1 MPVFTIS
8 YDLIKRKDY
17 PELWAELGRLS
28 AQRYLL
34 SQWAVKMVAGTTATT
49 LRDHL
54 KRFVDGDDRLF
65 IARVDNTDW
74 ASWNALIDINKL

>member
-1 MPVFTIS
+1 MPVFAIS

-17 PELWAELGRLS
+17 PELWAELERIG

-34 SQWAVKMVAGTTATT
+34 SQWAVRRAEGVTAAS

-54 KRFVDGDDRLF
+54 NDFVDGDDRLF
-65 IARVDNTDW
+65 VARIDNVDW
-74 ASWNALIDINKL
+74 ASWNALVDINQI